1 VTDGAQVEPSAGTA
15 IAVIGDV
22 LERLPTGSTPLLAGL
37 ESVARS
43 PGRLAEAGVAGA
55 VIVVS
60 DGGESCE
67 PIDQATKVARLT
79 EAARTLQA
87 RGIKVFA
94 VRFGNKGL
102 DFADQDAQLRAIVKH
117 GGTATGNP
125 DDPNNVP
132 YLDAP
137 DAAALSSALGSI
149 SQALASCA
157 LSVGQL
163 DATADKTQ
171 VNLFLDGDVV
181 PLDKQGQKRDGWG
194 WLDAAR
200 TQIELYGPTCE
211 RFKTSRA
218 TSIVVEAG
226 CEPIF
231 VQ

>member
-1 VTDGAQVEPSAGTA
+1 VIPRSGTA
-15 IAVIGDV
+15 IEVIGDV
-22 LERLPTGSTPLLAGL
+22 LRRLPTGSTPLLAGL

-67 PIDQATKVARLT
+67 PIDQAMKVARLAA
-79 EAARTLQA
+79 AARTLQE

-117 GGTATGNP
+117 GGTASGNP

-137 DAAALSSALGSI
+137 DADALTRALGSI

-157 LSVGQL
+157 LQIGEL
-163 DATADKTQ
+163 DADADKTQ
-171 VNLFLDGDVV
+171 VNLYLDGDIV
-181 PLDKQGQKRDGWG
+181 PFDRQSQKQSGWG
-194 WLDAAR
+194 WLDGAR
-200 TQIELYGPTCE
+200 TEIELYGATCD
-211 RFKTSRA
+211 RFKMRRT

-226 CEPIF
+226 CEAVF